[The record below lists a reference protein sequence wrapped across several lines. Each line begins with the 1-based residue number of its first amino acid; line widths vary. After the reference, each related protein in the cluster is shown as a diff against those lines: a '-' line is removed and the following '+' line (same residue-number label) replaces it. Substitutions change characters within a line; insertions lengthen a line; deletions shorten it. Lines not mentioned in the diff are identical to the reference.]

1 MYNDIKTR
9 GVLENIMRKLDKENF
24 YRCIDEIKFIIE
36 SNKVLSRKDIEHI
49 ENEIITIKFKL
60 RERYIHE

>member
-1 MYNDIKTR
+1 
-9 GVLENIMRKLDKENF
+9 MRKADKENF